1 MGLAPAQDAIR
12 YKNVVFNSGWGDQ
25 KSIYMGPPSEENNQA
40 WDDLHVAPAMVKI
53 PASDAAKLVN
63 KTIPIPNAS
72 GYNSGYYLI
81 GLDDMLRK
89 VLWGVDMHDP
99 NEEEAMHHLD
109 HCIEMIRQSLTCSA
123 DITVDVWA
131 WNEQKQMV
139 TVRADNMHTCRD
151 FEAIRQWALE
161 RPAGE
166 FDRTI
171 HMHQYAAVP
180 DNDLD
185 GNSYTAD
192 HHDVESHPQ
201 NSSNQLSQL
210 DPTKPHFHCET
221 CDRQLERRQK
231 RDTERECC
239 RMVAL
244 VFIVAIIFLT
254 LLGIVIVRRVR

>member
-12 YKNVVFNSGWGDQ
+12 YKNVVFNSGWEDQ

-63 KTIPIPNAS
+63 KPVPIPNAS

-81 GLDDMLRK
+81 GLDVFHQLHCLDMLRK

-109 HCIEMIRQSLTCSA
+109 HCIEMIRQSLMCSA

-151 FEAIRQWALE
+151 FEAIRQWAFE

-171 HMHQYAAVP
+171 HM
-180 DNDLD
+180 
-185 GNSYTAD
+185 
-192 HHDVESHPQ
+192 
-201 NSSNQLSQL
+201 
-210 DPTKPHFHCET
+210 
-221 CDRQLERRQK
+221 
-231 RDTERECC
+231 
-239 RMVAL
+239 VAS
-244 VFIVAIIFLT
+244 
-254 LLGIVIVRRVR
+254 

>member
-1 MGLAPAQDAIR
+1 MFLKKYRDSINSDASGREALINEKQPEYLHETVPFSARDFHRLRKIIAIQYVLIVSLFVFAIGAAPAQDAIR

-171 HMHQYAAVP
+171 HM
-180 DNDLD
+180 
-185 GNSYTAD
+185 
-192 HHDVESHPQ
+192 
-201 NSSNQLSQL
+201 
-210 DPTKPHFHCET
+210 
-221 CDRQLERRQK
+221 
-231 RDTERECC
+231 
-239 RMVAL
+239 VAS
-244 VFIVAIIFLT
+244 
-254 LLGIVIVRRVR
+254 

>member
-1 MGLAPAQDAIR
+1 
-12 YKNVVFNSGWGDQ
+12 
-25 KSIYMGPPSEENNQA
+25 
-40 WDDLHVAPAMVKI
+40 
-53 PASDAAKLVN
+53 
-63 KTIPIPNAS
+63 
-72 GYNSGYYLI
+72 
-81 GLDDMLRK
+81 MLRK

-171 HMHQYAAVP
+171 HM
-180 DNDLD
+180 
-185 GNSYTAD
+185 
-192 HHDVESHPQ
+192 
-201 NSSNQLSQL
+201 
-210 DPTKPHFHCET
+210 
-221 CDRQLERRQK
+221 
-231 RDTERECC
+231 
-239 RMVAL
+239 VAS
-244 VFIVAIIFLT
+244 
-254 LLGIVIVRRVR
+254 